1 MAYLVLFG
9 IGTIAGMML
18 ITAAIGAAL
27 AYASRRS
34 SRVERYLRF
43 ASGLLS
49 LGFGLFL
56 AYQIAVVDGLITA
69 HPAATPPQ

>member
-18 ITAAIGAAL
+18 ITAALGSVL
-27 AYASRRS
+27 AYASRQS
-34 SRVERYLRF
+34 SHMERYLRV

-56 AYQIAVVDGLITA
+56 AYQIAVVDGLITGD
-69 HPAATPPQ
+69 PDATMLR

>member
-18 ITAAIGAAL
+18 ITAAIGAVL
-27 AYASRRS
+27 AYASRQS
-34 SRVERYLRF
+34 SRVERYLRVT
-43 ASGLLS
+43 SGLLS

-56 AYQIAVVDGLITA
+56 AYQIAVVDGLITGDLGTA
-69 HPAATPPQ
+69 PQ

>member
-1 MAYLVLFG
+1 
-9 IGTIAGMML
+9 ML
-18 ITAAIGAAL
+18 ITTAIGAVV

-34 SRVERYLRF
+34 LRVERWLRL

-56 AYQIAVVDGLITA
+56 AYQIAVVDGLITGD
-69 HPAATPPQ
+69 PSAAPLR

>member
-1 MAYLVLFG
+1 VLFG

-18 ITAAIGAAL
+18 ITAAIGAVL

-34 SRVERYLRF
+34 SRVERYLRV
-43 ASGLLS
+43 ASGLMS

-56 AYQIAVVDGLITA
+56 AYQIAVVDGLFTGLS
-69 HPAATPPQ
+69 PATPLQ